1 MEMLDVESNVD
12 LDSTDRSVRMLKVP
26 MLLRN
31 NVRNVT
37 ALGGLAIVGFAVL
50 GAGCAESKAGTSG
63 PPPPT
68 VVVAP
73 VVQRDVVLYIEALGS
88 LDGYV
93 NADIRA
99 RVRGILAG
107 QRYQDG
113 ATVKPGQLLF
123 SIDRSEF
130 RIAVDSA
137 RAALARAETAL
148 AHNRALLARRTSLG
162 AAKVVSQQEVED
174 AEAGARDSED
184 QLRVAKAQL
193 GQAELNLSYTEI
205 RSPVGGLAGLAQVR
219 TGNLVGQ
226 DGPTLLTTVSQVN
239 PMRVNFPMSEGDYL
253 KAAER
258 LKRLDGRDLAWA
270 EKQFAAMTRG
280 KPDGTGNTMEDALDL
295 ILSDGTIYPHQGL
308 IVAVNR
314 QVDTSTGT
322 IQLQALF
329 PNPDNILRPGQY
341 GRVRMRRT
349 DAGAN
354 ALLVPEKALIQVQGS
369 YSLAV
374 VGPGNKVTLRRVEV
388 GLVAGTSRIIA
399 SGISAGERVVTEG
412 VQKVSD
418 GMTVT
423 PQVITA
429 LQTAS
434 AATAPNGQQ

>member
-1 MEMLDVESNVD
+1 
-12 LDSTDRSVRMLKVP
+12 
-26 MLLRN
+26 MLLTN
-31 NVRNVT
+31 FVRNAT
-37 ALGGLAIVGFAVL
+37 ALGGLAILV
-50 GAGCAESKAGTSG
+50 AGCAESKASTAAL
-63 PPPPT
+63 PPPT

-73 VVQRDVVLYIEALGS
+73 VVQADVLLYIEALGS

-93 NADIRA
+93 NAEIRA

-123 SIDRSEF
+123 TIDRSEY

-137 RAALARAETAL
+137 RAALARAESAL
-148 AHNRALLARRTSLG
+148 EHNKALLARRMNLG

-174 AEAGARDSED
+174 AQAAARDAED
-184 QLRVAKAQL
+184 QVRAAKAQL
-193 GQAELNLSYTEI
+193 GQTELNLSYTEI

-258 LKRLDGRDLAWA
+258 LKRLNGRDLAWA
-270 EKQFAAMTRG
+270 QKQFAAMVDG
-280 KPDGTGNTMEDALDL
+280 KAGNAIEGTLDL
-295 ILSDGTIYPHQGL
+295 ILSDGTIYPYQGL
-308 IVAVNR
+308 IVVVNR
-314 QVDTSTGT
+314 QVDTTTGT
-322 IQLQALF
+322 IELQALF
-329 PNPDNILRPGQY
+329 PNPDNLLRPGQY

-354 ALLVPEKALIQVQGS
+354 ALLVPEKALLQVQGS

-374 VGPGNKVTLRRVEV
+374 IGPDNKVTLRRVEV
-388 GLVAGTSRIIA
+388 GPVAGTSRIIA
-399 SGISAGERVVTEG
+399 SGVSVGERVVAEG

-418 GMTVT
+418 GMPVT
-423 PQVITA
+423 PQVLTA
-429 LQTAS
+429 LQMAG
-434 AATAPNGQQ
+434 ATAVPPVQH

>member
-1 MEMLDVESNVD
+1 
-12 LDSTDRSVRMLKVP
+12 
-26 MLLRN
+26 MLLTKF
-31 NVRNVT
+31 VRNAT
-37 ALGGLAIVGFAVL
+37 ALGGLAILV
-50 GAGCAESKAGTSG
+50 AGCAESKASTAS
-63 PPPPT
+63 PPAPI
-68 VVVAP
+68 VVVAT
-73 VVQRDVVLYIEALGS
+73 VVQRDVPLYIEALGS

-107 QRYQDG
+107 QSYQDG
-113 ATVKPGQLLF
+113 STVKAGQLLF
-123 SIDRSEF
+123 TIDRAEY
-130 RIAVDSA
+130 RIAVNSA

-148 AHNRALLARRTSLG
+148 AHTKANLARRTNLG

-174 AEAGARDSED
+174 AEAAARDAED
-184 QLRVAKAQL
+184 QVRAAKAQL

-239 PMRVNFPMSEGDYL
+239 PMRVSFPMSEGDYL

-270 EKQFAAMTRG
+270 EKQFVAMKTG
-280 KPDGTGNTMEDALDL
+280 KPESTVEGVLDL
-295 ILSDGTIYPHQGL
+295 ILSDGTMYPLQGL

-314 QVDTSTGT
+314 QVDTTTGT

-329 PNPDNILRPGQY
+329 PNPDNLLRPGQY
-341 GRVRMRRT
+341 GRVRIRRT

-354 ALLVPEKALIQVQGS
+354 ALLVPEKALLQVQGS

-374 VGPGNKVTLRRVEV
+374 IGPDNKVTLRRVEV
-388 GLVAGTSRIIA
+388 GPVAGISRIIA
-399 SGISAGERVVTEG
+399 SGVSVGERVVAEG

-418 GMTVT
+418 GMTVS
-423 PQVITA
+423 PQVLAA
-429 LQTAS
+429 LQTPGL
-434 AATAPNGQQ
+434 AAAPPAQH

>member
-1 MEMLDVESNVD
+1 
-12 LDSTDRSVRMLKVP
+12 
-26 MLLRN
+26 MLLTN
-31 NVRNVT
+31 FVRNATV
-37 ALGGLAIVGFAVL
+37 LSGLAVL
-50 GAGCAESKAGTSG
+50 VAGCAESKASTAAPL
-63 PPPPT
+63 PPA
-68 VVVAP
+68 VVVTP
-73 VVQRDVVLYIEALGS
+73 VVQRDVSLYIEALGS

-93 NADIRA
+93 NAEIRA

-137 RAALARAETAL
+137 RAALARAESAL
-148 AHNRALLARRTSLG
+148 THNKAILARRTSLG
-162 AAKVVSQQEVED
+162 AATVVSQQEVED
-174 AEAGARDSED
+174 AEAAARDAED
-184 QLRVAKAQL
+184 QVRAAKAQL

-270 EKQFAAMTRG
+270 QKQFAAMIGG
-280 KPDGTGNTMEDALDL
+280 KAGNAIEGTLDL

-314 QVDTSTGT
+314 QVDTTTGT

-329 PNPDNILRPGQY
+329 PNPDNLLRPGQY
-341 GRVRMRRT
+341 GRVRMRRA

-354 ALLVPEKALIQVQGS
+354 ALLVPEKALLQVQGS

-374 VGPGNKVTLRRVEV
+374 IGSDNKVTLRRVEV
-388 GLVAGTSRIIA
+388 GPVTGTSRIIS
-399 SGISAGERVVTEG
+399 SGVSVGERVVAEG

-418 GMTVT
+418 GMTVA
-423 PQVITA
+423 PQVLTA
-429 LQTAS
+429 LQKTV
-434 AATAPNGQQ
+434 ATVEPPAQH

>member
-1 MEMLDVESNVD
+1 
-12 LDSTDRSVRMLKVP
+12 
-26 MLLRN
+26 MLLTNLFRN
-31 NVRNVT
+31 TPVQ
-37 ALGGLAIVGFAVL
+37 GGLAIVGLTILTV
-50 GAGCAESKAGTSG
+50 GCAESKASTSA
-63 PPPPT
+63 PAPPT

-73 VVQRDVVLYIEALGS
+73 VVQRDVPLYIEALGS

-99 RVRGILAG
+99 RVRGVLAA

-148 AHNRALLARRTSLG
+148 SHNKALLARRTSLG

-174 AEAGARDSED
+174 AEAAARDAED
-184 QLRVAKAQL
+184 QVRAAKAQL
-193 GQAELNLSYTEI
+193 AQAELNLSYTEI

-239 PMRVNFPMSEGDYL
+239 PMRVSFPMSESDYL

-270 EKQFAAMTRG
+270 EKQFAAMKDG
-280 KPDGTGNTMEDALDL
+280 KKSTIEGELDL

-314 QVDTSTGT
+314 QVDTTTGT

-329 PNPDNILRPGQY
+329 PNPDNLLRPGQY
-341 GRVRMRRT
+341 GRVRIRRT

-374 VGPGNKVTLRRVEV
+374 VGAGNKVTLRRVEV
-388 GLVAGTSRIIA
+388 GPVAGTSRIVT
-399 SGISAGERVVTEG
+399 SGISAGEQVVAEG

-418 GMTVT
+418 GMTVA
-423 PQVITA
+423 PQVLAA
-429 LQTAS
+429 LQTTGAAAPPS
-434 AATAPNGQQ
+434 AQR

>member
-1 MEMLDVESNVD
+1 MAVLS
-12 LDSTDRSVRMLKVP
+12 
-26 MLLRN
+26 
-31 NVRNVT
+31 
-37 ALGGLAIVGFAVL
+37 LAILVH
-50 GAGCAESKAGTSG
+50 GCAESKASTAA

-73 VVQRDVVLYIEALGS
+73 VMQRDVPLYIEALGS

-123 SIDRSEF
+123 TIDHSEF

-148 AHNRALLARRTSLG
+148 AHNKAVLVRRTSLG

-174 AEAGARDSED
+174 AEAAARDAED
-184 QLRVAKAQL
+184 QVRAAKATL

-270 EKQFAAMTRG
+270 EKQFAAMTEG
-280 KPDGTGNTMEDALDL
+280 KAGGKVESTIEGALDL
-295 ILSDGTIYPHQGL
+295 ILSDGTTYPLQGL

-322 IQLQALF
+322 IQIQALF
-329 PNPDNILRPGQY
+329 PNPDNLLRPGQY
-341 GRVRMRRT
+341 GRVRIRRT

-354 ALLVPEKALIQVQGS
+354 ALLVPEKALLQVQGS

-388 GLVAGTSRIIA
+388 GPAAGTSRIIA
-399 SGISAGERVVTEG
+399 LGISAGEQVVAEG

-423 PQVITA
+423 PQVLTA
-429 LQTAS
+429 LQMAG
-434 AATAPNGQQ
+434 AAAAPPAQR

>member
-1 MEMLDVESNVD
+1 VVE
-12 LDSTDRSVRMLKVP
+12 T
-26 MLLRN
+26 
-31 NVRNVT
+31 
-37 ALGGLAIVGFAVL
+37 
-50 GAGCAESKAGTSG
+50 
-63 PPPPT
+63 
-68 VVVAP
+68 
-73 VVQRDVVLYIEALGS
+73 VVQRDVPLYIEALAS

-99 RVRGILAG
+99 RARGILEG

-123 SIDRSEF
+123 TIDRSEF
-130 RIAVDSA
+130 RISVDSA

-148 AHNRALLARRTSLG
+148 AHNKALLARRTNLG

-174 AEAGARDSED
+174 AEAGARDAAD
-184 QLRVAKAQL
+184 QVRAAKAQL

-205 RSPVGGLAGLAQVR
+205 RSPVGGVAGLAQVR
-219 TGNLVGQ
+219 SGNLVGQ

-239 PMRVNFPMSEGDYL
+239 PMRVTFPMSEGDYL

-270 EKQFAAMTRG
+270 EKRFAAM
-280 KPDGTGNTMEDALDL
+280 KSGNSESTIEGALDL
-295 ILSDGTIYPHQGL
+295 ILSDGTIYPLQGL
-308 IVAVNR
+308 VVAVNR
-314 QVDTSTGT
+314 QVDATTGT

-329 PNPDNILRPGQY
+329 PNPDNLLRPGQY

-369 YSLAV
+369 FSLAV
-374 VGPGNKVTLRRVEV
+374 VGSGNKVTLRRVEV
-388 GLVAGTSRIIA
+388 GPVAEKSRIIA
-399 SGISAGERVVTEG
+399 SGISAGERVVAEG

-423 PQVITA
+423 PQLLAT
-429 LQTAS
+429 LQTAGP
-434 AATAPNGQQ
+434 AGVPPAQH

>member
-1 MEMLDVESNVD
+1 MLFTNFI
-12 LDSTDRSVRMLKVP
+12 RSAA
-26 MLLRN
+26 
-31 NVRNVT
+31 
-37 ALGGLAIVGFAVL
+37 ALGGLALVM
-50 GAGCAESKAGTSG
+50 AGCAESKASTAA

-73 VVQRDVVLYIEALGS
+73 VVQRDVTLYIEALGS

-93 NADIRA
+93 NDDI
-99 RVRGILAG
+99 VLAFAGYWQG

-123 SIDRSEF
+123 TIDRSEY
-130 RIAVDSA
+130 RIAVESA

-148 AHNRALLARRTSLG
+148 DHNRALLVRRTNLG

-174 AEAGARDSED
+174 AEASARDAAD
-184 QLRVAKAQL
+184 QVRAAKAQL
-193 GQAELNLSYTEI
+193 SQAELNLSYTEI
-205 RSPVGGLAGLAQVR
+205 RSSVGGLAGLAQVR

-258 LKRLDGRDLAWA
+258 LKRLDGRHLAWA
-270 EKQFAAMTRG
+270 QKQFAAMKGGG
-280 KPDGTGNTMEDALDL
+280 KAGNAIEGTLDL

-308 IVAVNR
+308 IVAANR
-314 QVDTSTGT
+314 QVDPTTGT

-329 PNPDNILRPGQY
+329 PNPDNLLRPGQY

-349 DAGAN
+349 VARGI
-354 ALLVPEKALIQVQGS
+354 ALLVPEKALIQVQGI

-374 VGPGNKVTLRRVEV
+374 IGPDNQVTLRRVEV
-388 GLVAGTSRIIA
+388 GPVAGTSRIIA
-399 SGISAGERVVTEG
+399 RVSARATGWWQRECRRARR
-412 VQKVSD
+412 
-418 GMTVT
+418 M
-423 PQVITA
+423 TA
-429 LQTAS
+429 LRWCLRRCKRRMRYPHRLAR
-434 AATAPNGQQ
+434 ARRRRE

>member
-1 MEMLDVESNVD
+1 MLQKKPIRD
-12 LDSTDRSVRMLKVP
+12 
-26 MLLRN
+26 
-31 NVRNVT
+31 VT
-37 ALGGLAIVGFAVL
+37 ALVDVAMLGLAIL
-50 GAGCAESKAGTSG
+50 GAGCAESKASTSS
-63 PPPPT
+63 PVPPT

-73 VVQRDVVLYIEALGS
+73 VVQKDVPLYIEAVGS

-123 SIDRSEF
+123 SIDRAEY
-130 RIAVDSA
+130 RIAADAA

-148 AHNRALLARRTSLG
+148 AHNKALLARRTSLG

-174 AEAGARDSED
+174 AEAAARDAGD
-184 QLRVAKAQL
+184 QVRAAKAQL

-205 RSPVGGLAGLAQVR
+205 RSPVGGVAGLAQVR

-239 PMRVNFPMSEGDYL
+239 PMRVNFPMSESDYL
-253 KAAER
+253 KAADR

-270 EKQFAAMTRG
+270 EKQFAAMQSG
-280 KPDGTGNTMEDALDL
+280 QAQGPVEGWLDL

-314 QVDTSTGT
+314 QVDPTTGT

-329 PNPDNILRPGQY
+329 PNPDNLLRPGQY

-374 VGPGNKVTLRRVEV
+374 LGPGNKVTLRRVEV
-388 GLVAGTSRIIA
+388 GPVAGTSRIIA
-399 SGISAGERVVTEG
+399 SGISVGEQVVAEG

-423 PQVITA
+423 PQVLA
-429 LQTAS
+429 AMQTGS
-434 AATAPNGQQ
+434 AAAAPPGQH

>member
-1 MEMLDVESNVD
+1 MLDVESNVD

-37 ALGGLAIVGFAVL
+37 ALGGLAIGGFAVL

-148 AHNRALLARRTSLG
+148 AREANEPGGGQGGQPARG
-162 AAKVVSQQEVED
+162 
-174 AEAGARDSED
+174 
-184 QLRVAKAQL
+184 
-193 GQAELNLSYTEI
+193 
-205 RSPVGGLAGLAQVR
+205 
-219 TGNLVGQ
+219 
-226 DGPTLLTTVSQVN
+226 
-239 PMRVNFPMSEGDYL
+239 
-253 KAAER
+253 
-258 LKRLDGRDLAWA
+258 
-270 EKQFAAMTRG
+270 
-280 KPDGTGNTMEDALDL
+280 
-295 ILSDGTIYPHQGL
+295 
-308 IVAVNR
+308 
-314 QVDTSTGT
+314 
-322 IQLQALF
+322 
-329 PNPDNILRPGQY
+329 
-341 GRVRMRRT
+341 
-349 DAGAN
+349 
-354 ALLVPEKALIQVQGS
+354 
-369 YSLAV
+369 
-374 VGPGNKVTLRRVEV
+374 
-388 GLVAGTSRIIA
+388 
-399 SGISAGERVVTEG
+399 
-412 VQKVSD
+412 
-418 GMTVT
+418 
-423 PQVITA
+423 
-429 LQTAS
+429 
-434 AATAPNGQQ
+434 

>member
-1 MEMLDVESNVD
+1 
-12 LDSTDRSVRMLKVP
+12 
-26 MLLRN
+26 
-31 NVRNVT
+31 
-37 ALGGLAIVGFAVL
+37 
-50 GAGCAESKAGTSG
+50 
-63 PPPPT
+63 
-68 VVVAP
+68 
-73 VVQRDVVLYIEALGS
+73 VQRDVPLYIEALGS

-99 RVRGILAG
+99 RVRGVLAA

-148 AHNRALLARRTSLG
+148 SHNKALLARRTSLG

-174 AEAGARDSED
+174 AEAAARDAED
-184 QLRVAKAQL
+184 QVRAAKAQL
-193 GQAELNLSYTEI
+193 AQAELNLSYTEI

-239 PMRVNFPMSEGDYL
+239 PMRVSFPMSESDYL

-270 EKQFAAMTRG
+270 EKQFAAMKDG
-280 KPDGTGNTMEDALDL
+280 KKSTIEGELDL

-314 QVDTSTGT
+314 QVDTTTGT

-329 PNPDNILRPGQY
+329 PNPDNLLRPGQY
-341 GRVRMRRT
+341 GRVRIRRT

-374 VGPGNKVTLRRVEV
+374 VGAGNKVTLRRVEV
-388 GLVAGTSRIIA
+388 GPVAGTSRIVT
-399 SGISAGERVVTEG
+399 SGISAGEQVVAEG

-418 GMTVT
+418 GMTVA
-423 PQVITA
+423 PQVLAA
-429 LQTAS
+429 LQTTGAAAPPS
-434 AATAPNGQQ
+434 AQR

>member
-1 MEMLDVESNVD
+1 M
-12 LDSTDRSVRMLKVP
+12 
-26 MLLRN
+26 
-31 NVRNVT
+31 
-37 ALGGLAIVGFAVL
+37 
-50 GAGCAESKAGTSG
+50 
-63 PPPPT
+63 
-68 VVVAP
+68 
-73 VVQRDVVLYIEALGS
+73 QRDVPLYIEALGN

-123 SIDRSEF
+123 SIDPSEF
-130 RIAVDSA
+130 RIAVNSA
-137 RAALARAETAL
+137 RAVLARAETARS
-148 AHNRALLARRTSLG
+148 HNKALLARRTNLG

-174 AEAGARDSED
+174 AEAAARDAED
-184 QLRVAKAQL
+184 QVRAAKAQL

-205 RSPVGGLAGLAQVR
+205 RSPVGGVAGLAQVR

-226 DGPTLLTTVSQVN
+226 DGATLLTTVSQVN
-239 PMRVNFPMSEGDYL
+239 PMRVTFPMSEGDYL
-253 KAAER
+253 KAAKR

-270 EKQFAAMTRG
+270 EKQFAAMKGG
-280 KPDGTGNTMEDALDL
+280 KVESTIEGALDL

-329 PNPDNILRPGQY
+329 PNPDNLLRPGQY

-349 DAGAN
+349 DAGSN
-354 ALLVPEKALIQVQGS
+354 AVLVPEKALIQVQGS

-388 GLVAGTSRIIA
+388 GSLAGTSRIIT
-399 SGISAGERVVTEG
+399 SGVSAGERVVAEG

-423 PQVITA
+423 PQVLAA
-429 LQTAS
+429 LQTPGPAAS
-434 AATAPNGQQ
+434 PPGQH

>member
-1 MEMLDVESNVD
+1 MLPTN
-12 LDSTDRSVRMLKVP
+12 L
-26 MLLRN
+26 
-31 NVRNVT
+31 VRNAAAV
-37 ALGGLAIVGFAVL
+37 GGLAILVI
-50 GAGCAESKAGTSG
+50 GCAESKASTSA
-63 PPPPT
+63 PLPPT

-73 VVQRDVVLYIEALGS
+73 VVQRDVPLYIEALGS

-113 ATVKPGQLLF
+113 GTVKPGQLLF
-123 SIDRSEF
+123 TIDRSEY

-148 AHNRALLARRTSLG
+148 AHNKAQLARRTSLG

-174 AEAGARDSED
+174 AEAAARDAED
-184 QLRVAKAQL
+184 QVRAAKAQL

-205 RSPVGGLAGLAQVR
+205 RSPVGGVAGLAQVR

-270 EKQFAAMTRG
+270 EKQFAAMKNG
-280 KPDGTGNTMEDALDL
+280 NVIDGALDL
-295 ILSDGTIYPHQGL
+295 ILSDGTTYPRQGL

-314 QVDTSTGT
+314 QVDTTTGT
-322 IQLQALF
+322 IELQALF
-329 PNPDNILRPGQY
+329 PNPDNLLRPGQY

-374 VGPGNKVTLRRVEV
+374 VGPDNKVTLRRVEV
-388 GLVAGTSRIIA
+388 GPVAGTSRIVA
-399 SGISAGERVVTEG
+399 SGISAGERVVAEG

-418 GMTVT
+418 GMTVS
-423 PQVITA
+423 PQVLSA
-429 LQTAS
+429 LQTS
-434 AATAPNGQQ
+434 GAAAPPAQH

>member
-1 MEMLDVESNVD
+1 
-12 LDSTDRSVRMLKVP
+12 
-26 MLLRN
+26 
-31 NVRNVT
+31 
-37 ALGGLAIVGFAVL
+37 
-50 GAGCAESKAGTSG
+50 
-63 PPPPT
+63 
-68 VVVAP
+68 
-73 VVQRDVVLYIEALGS
+73 
-88 LDGYV
+88 
-93 NADIRA
+93 
-99 RVRGILAG
+99 LAG
-107 QRYQDG
+107 QHYQDG

-130 RIAVDSA
+130 RIAADSA

-148 AHNRALLARRTSLG
+148 AHNQALLARRTNLG

-174 AEAGARDSED
+174 AEAAARDAAD
-184 QLRVAKAQL
+184 QVRAAKAQL
-193 GQAELNLSYTEI
+193 GQAQLNLSYTEI

-226 DGPTLLTTVSQVN
+226 DGPTLLTTVSQVD

-258 LKRLDGRDLAWA
+258 LKRLGGRDLAWA
-270 EKQFAAMTRG
+270 EKQFAAMKAGRAGSTAN
-280 KPDGTGNTMEDALDL
+280 PIDGALDL

-314 QVDTSTGT
+314 QVDTTTGT

-329 PNPDNILRPGQY
+329 PNPDSLLRPGQY
-341 GRVRMRRT
+341 GRVRIRRI

-354 ALLVPEKALIQVQGS
+354 AVLVPEKALIQVQGS

-388 GLVAGTSRIIA
+388 GPVTGTSRIIA
-399 SGISAGERVVTEG
+399 SGISAGEQVVSEG

-423 PQVITA
+423 PQVLTA
-429 LQTAS
+429 LQTAG
-434 AATAPNGQQ
+434 ATAAPPAQH